1 MTVYSFK
8 DKPKRLNRHL
18 IRSLKR
24 EGGITMKALLDVV
37 EHEATLS
44 RLRKPK
50 NKQRKPRARN
60 FSPSRR
66 LQGLGKEML
75 LARKI
80 GQRQCFLSLRKQYCK
95 LLRFEKRKAFQLYKE
110 EVILQPEIR
119 EFCRLMDR
127 LRPQKSWCVNVGD
140 HREDEIGVNLL
151 RIQSERPSS
160 TRFQE
165 TQLLRLSCAD
175 VEDRHDQEPCF
186 DMHDFNSAL
195 VTCCFRKS
203 PGPSGLLQPKVL
215 QALTTILSQEFR
227 TLNTRK
233 NLSESTSNVSQRK
246 HEIDICALCL

>member
-1 MTVYSFK
+1 
-8 DKPKRLNRHL
+8 
-18 IRSLKR
+18 
-24 EGGITMKALLDVV
+24 MKALLDVV

-110 EVILQPEIR
+110 EVSRQAEIR

-140 HREDEIGVNLL
+140 HRKDELESTFCEFKAKDPLVRGFKKHTFCVFLL
-151 RIQSERPSS
+151 PMSKTDTTKS
-160 TRFQE
+160 
-165 TQLLRLSCAD
+165 L
-175 VEDRHDQEPCF
+175 
-186 DMHDFNSAL
+186 AL
-195 VTCCFRKS
+195 ICM
-203 PGPSGLLQPKVL
+203 
-215 QALTTILSQEFR
+215 ILS
-227 TLNTRK
+227 
-233 NLSESTSNVSQRK
+233 
-246 HEIDICALCL
+246 